1 MNVQSL
7 LSNAVDLILRAQ
19 HITVLTGAGISTP
32 SGIPDFRSA
41 GSGLWNKVNP
51 FQVASIHG
59 FRIQPQSFFD
69 WIRPVAQKLI
79 QAVPNPAHIALA
91 QLEKM
96 GQVKAVITQNIDAL
110 HQKAGSQNVIE
121 VHGHIRQA
129 TCVRCYNR
137 VSIDTI
143 LGGFLYER
151 GVPRCERCGG
161 VLKPN
166 VILFGEQLPVTQINA
181 ALREAR
187 TCDLMLVAGTSLNVA
202 PIADLPLIAREN
214 GAEVIVINK
223 EPTSFDKRATLVI
236 HEDLV
241 SVLPGIVGQ
250 IVKRTLRPDM
260 SSI

>member
-1 MNVQSL
+1 MNANAL
-7 LSNAVDLILRAQ
+7 LSRATDLILRAR

-32 SGIPDFRSA
+32 SGIPDFRSV

-51 FQVASIHG
+51 FLVASIHG

-69 WIRPVAQKLI
+69 WIRPLANKLI

-96 GQVKAVITQNIDAL
+96 GSVKAVITQNIDAL

-129 TCVRCYNR
+129 TCVQCYHS
-137 VSIDTI
+137 VPIDSI
-143 LGGFLYER
+143 LERFLHER

-166 VILFGEQLPVTQINA
+166 VILFGEQLPVAQVNA

-187 TCDLMLVAGTSLNVA
+187 TCDLMLVAGTSLTVA
-202 PIADLPLIAREN
+202 PVADLPLIAREN
-214 GAEVIVINK
+214 GADVIVINK
-223 EPTSFDKRATLVI
+223 EPTPFDKQATLVI

-241 SVLPGIVGQ
+241 LALPGIVAQ
-250 IVKRTLRPDM
+250 IGKRRLHLGT
-260 SSI
+260 